1 MKIEDIMT
9 PETHVVSPDATVRD
23 AAEIMTDNE
32 VGMLPVHQDD
42 KLIGIITDRDI
53 VRNVVAKG
61 LDCDQ
66 PVQSAMTQDVLY
78 CRAGDD
84 AADIARNMADN
95 AVRRLPVVNDDKRLV
110 GMVSLADIAEKSD
123 AATAG
128 KALGDIAKEDTRKAA

>member
-9 PETHVVSPDATVRD
+9 PEAHITTPDATVHD
-23 AAEIMTDNE
+23 AAVIMSDNE

-42 KLIGIITDRDI
+42 KLIGVITDRDI

-61 LDCDQ
+61 LNCDQ

-84 AADIARNMADN
+84 AADVARNMADN
-95 AVRRLPVVNDDKRLV
+95 AIRRMPVVNEDKRLV
-110 GMVSLADIAEKSD
+110 GMVSLADIAQRSD
-123 AATAG
+123 ASAAG
-128 KALGDIAKEDTRKAA
+128 RALGGIAGEDTRNAA